1 MASEIFTQITL
12 FLAIVVPLATLLE
25 YSSPFLKNG
34 FIDLLE
40 KFQRKQ
46 HFDIIESG
54 NGFLNTFEHIYIGKN
69 INKLKYQNLWAW
81 FIITY
86 TTTLIFSIIS
96 LLYGENLE
104 IIAAII
110 IGLFFGTILF
120 IVYYFF
126 IKDLK
131 KNNTVFDLSNI
142 LLFVLMNEK
151 SQNISAKNIKE
162 MEIHPIIIYI
172 FLSYLVALSFA
183 ILIFLLGLFARLG
196 YPWMVSHDANYP
208 TMPFFEINIYLYILI
223 LIIMSI
229 YLFIPTFYGSL
240 FFILIYSFINKYKH
254 YFIISPIRSILS
266 SLIAI
271 ISITAFIFLFVENDI
286 IYYIIKDFHL
296 FGWIIL
302 VYIFLNIFADS
313 FSMLETYFVLKLAS
327 YGKPERFPILLFF
340 DFLASGILFLTIPII
355 TGNFNI
361 FYDAIFL
368 KGEIPW
374 LGILFWST
382 FVTSIF
388 FYLYI
393 ISIGVLLVLYN
404 YSKIDE
410 KYLNIKK
417 YPFFSLASILFLL
430 FLILK
435 ILSIFIPLKYL
446 FLIILFL
453 IILLSLKL
461 NNIKDK

>member
-1 MASEIFTQITL
+1 MASEIFTQIAL
-12 FLAIVVPLATLLE
+12 FLAFVVSLATLLE

-54 NGFLNTFEHIYIGKN
+54 NGFLNIFDHIYIGKN
-69 INKLKYQNLWAW
+69 INNIKYQNLWAW

-104 IIAAII
+104 IIVAII

-120 IVYYFF
+120 IFYFLF
-126 IKDLK
+126 IRNLK
-131 KNNTVFDLSNI
+131 GNYDISYLLKI
-142 LLFVLMNEK
+142 LLFLLTNVEC
-151 SQNISAKNIKE
+151 QNISTKKIKNMDTHPLIK
-162 MEIHPIIIYI
+162 YI
-172 FLSYLVALSFA
+172 SVSYIVALSTA
-183 ILIFLLGLFARLG
+183 ISVFLLGLFARLV
-196 YPWMVSHDANYP
+196 YPWMVSQDPNYP
-208 TMPFFEINIYLYILI
+208 TTPFFEINIYLYVLI

-229 YLFIPTFYGSL
+229 YLFIPEFYGSL

-254 YFIISPIRSILS
+254 FFIISPIRSILS

-271 ISITAFIFLFVENDI
+271 ISITAFIFLFVDNDI
-286 IYYIIKDFHL
+286 IYYIVEDFHQL
-296 FGWIIL
+296 GWIIFFYL
-302 VYIFLNIFADS
+302 FLNIFADS
-313 FSMLETYFVLKLAS
+313 FSMLETYFVLKFAS
-327 YGKPERFPILLFF
+327 YGKPERFPILLFI

-382 FVTSIF
+382 FLTSIF

-393 ISIGVLLVLYN
+393 FSIGVLLVFYN

-417 YPFFSLASILFLL
+417 HPFFSIALILFLL
-430 FLILK
+430 YFILK
-435 ILSIFIPLKYL
+435 ILNMFIPLSYL
-446 FLIILFL
+446 FLIIIF
-453 IILLSLKL
+453 IIIILSLKL
-461 NNIKDK
+461 YNIGE

>member
-1 MASEIFTQITL
+1 MASEIFTQIAL

-69 INKLKYQNLWAW
+69 INNLKYQNLWAW

-86 TTTLIFSIIS
+86 TTTLIFSIIG
-96 LLYGENLE
+96 LLSGENLE
-104 IIAAII
+104 IITAII

-120 IVYYFF
+120 IFYFLF
-126 IKDLK
+126 IKNLK
-131 KNNTVFDLSNI
+131 GNYDISYLLNI
-142 LLFVLMNEK
+142 ILFLLTNVEC
-151 SQNISAKNIKE
+151 QNISANKIKE
-162 MEIHPIIIYI
+162 VDTHPLIKYI
-172 FLSYLVALSFA
+172 LISYIVALSFA
-183 ILIFLLGLFARLG
+183 IFVILLSLLARLG
-196 YPWMVSHDANYP
+196 YPWTVSLEPNFP
-208 TMPFFEINIYLYILI
+208 TNPLFEINIYLYILI
-223 LIIMSI
+223 IIIQSI
-229 YLFIPTFYGSL
+229 YLFILVFYGSL
-240 FFILIYSFINKYKH
+240 FFILIHSFISKYNY

-266 SLIAI
+266 SLIGI
-271 ISITAFIFLFVENDI
+271 ILITAIVFLFFEKDI
-286 IYYIIKDFHL
+286 IYYIIKDFHQL
-296 FGWIIL
+296 GWIL
-302 VYIFLNIFADS
+302 TVYIFLNIFADS

-340 DFLASGILFLTIPII
+340 DFLASGILFLTIPLI

-382 FVTSIF
+382 FLTSIS

-393 ISIGVLLVLYN
+393 ISIGVLFVFYK
-404 YSKIDE
+404 YSKIDD
-410 KYLNIKK
+410 KYLNKK
-417 YPFFSLASILFLL
+417 YPFFSLALILFLL
-430 FLILK
+430 FLIFKFLNM
-435 ILSIFIPLKYL
+435 FIPLNYL
-446 FLIILFL
+446 FLIIVFV

-461 NNIKDK
+461 YNIEE